1 MSEFLEVVNTV
12 LPLVLVF
19 LLLYF
24 VHIFNKTVM
33 GIMDDISDLYKELA
47 ESYKLVGELAA
58 HLTDL
63 EIKVYG
69 VGKEHAGNKKSGHDD
84 IVDV

>member
-1 MSEFLEVVNTV
+1 MSEFLEVVNTI

-33 GIMDDISDLYKELA
+33 GIMDEISDLYKELTEA
-47 ESYKLVGELAA
+47 YKVIANVTTHIHALANA
-58 HLTDL
+58 
-63 EIKVYG
+63 VYRPE
-69 VGKEHAGNKKSGHDD
+69 KKDAGNKKSGHDD
-84 IVDV
+84 IVDA

>member
-24 VHIFNKTVM
+24 VHIFNKTVV

-69 VGKEHAGNKKSGHDD
+69 VGKEHAWNKKRGHDD
-84 IVDV
+84 IVDA

>member
-1 MSEFLEVVNTV
+1 MSEILVIANTV

-19 LLLYF
+19 LVLYF
-24 VHIFNKTVM
+24 VHLLNKTVM

-47 ESYKLVGELAA
+47 EAYKVIANVTEHITA
-58 HLTDL
+58 L
-63 EIKVYG
+63 EKVIYG
-69 VGKEHAGNKKSGHDD
+69 REKKDAGNKKSGHDD